1 MRLFR
6 SPATVVVAGLAGLL
20 IAQAPAPQAPGQA
33 PAVTATSTA
42 TADPLL
48 ATVSGEEIHLSD
60 VAGAVQS
67 LPAQYRDMPQATLYP
82 MLLDQLVDQKS
93 LLVLARKEGLDK
105 DPAVRKQIARAEDQ
119 ALQSALISRAVGP
132 LVTDA
137 AVHARFDKDNAG
149 KPGEQE
155 VHARHILVASEDEAL
170 KIIAELKAGGDFAKL
185 AKDHSTDPGGAQ
197 GGDLGFFKRG
207 DMVPAFSDAAFAM
220 KPGQVSDK
228 PVHSQFGWHVIQVLE
243 VRQAPATTF
252 EQSRDELRQTMIQE
266 GVQKVLADARAV
278 AEIKRFNPDGT
289 PQRPTDLAEPP
300 PAPGK

>member
-1 MRLFR
+1 MRFLR
-6 SPATVVVAGLAGLL
+6 SPATVAVAGLAGLL
-20 IAQAPAPQAPGQA
+20 MAQAPAPQPTA
-33 PAVTATSTA
+33 PAVSGTSTTA
-42 TADPLL
+42 ADPLL
-48 ATVSGEEIHLSD
+48 ATVSGEEIHMSD
-60 VAGAVQS
+60 VAGAVQG

-82 MLLDQLVDQKS
+82 MLLDQLVDQKA
-93 LLVLARKEGLDK
+93 LLVLARRQGLDK

-137 AVHARFDKDNAG
+137 AVHARFEKDNAG
-149 KPGEQE
+149 KAGEQE
-155 VHARHILVASEDEAL
+155 VHARHILVASEDEAV

-220 KPGQVSDK
+220 KPGEVSDK

-243 VRQAPATTF
+243 VRQAPAPIF
-252 EQSRDELRQTMIQE
+252 EQSRDELRQAMIQE

-278 AEIKRFNPDGT
+278 AEVKRFNPDGT
-289 PQRPTDLAEPP
+289 PQRATDLAEPP